1 MFFMIFFIEA
11 VSGFYVKKTL
21 VIMFLTFKKHFFMTL
36 ITRYYENIFR
46 NIFFSN
52 KCNIYLNNLT
62 KELRPLKPGPARWV
76 DQEPVDPKFKP
87 GRVEEK
93 TRKEKTRCDL
103 ADPAG

>member
-1 MFFMIFFIEA
+1 ML
-11 VSGFYVKKTL
+11 KKTL

-36 ITRYYENIFR
+36 ITRNYENIFR

-62 KELRPLKPGPARWV
+62 KELRPLKPGPARRV
-76 DQEPVDPKFKP
+76 DQEP

-93 TRKEKTRCDL
+93 TGKKKTRCNL
-103 ADPAG
+103 ANPAG

>member
-1 MFFMIFFIEA
+1 ML
-11 VSGFYVKKTL
+11 KKTL

-36 ITRYYENIFR
+36 ITRNYENIFR

-62 KELRPLKPGPARWV
+62 KELRPLKPGPARRV
-76 DQEPVDPKFKP
+76 DQGPGDPRLEP

-93 TRKEKTRCDL
+93 TGKEKIRCDL